1 VRVNNVR
8 HPFSINASPMA
19 EARCDFPPPGLSIG
33 VQTGPSIGVQKGTT
47 GAIVIG

>member
-1 VRVNNVR
+1 LKALV
-8 HPFSINASPMA
+8 
-19 EARCDFPPPGLSIG
+19 SIG